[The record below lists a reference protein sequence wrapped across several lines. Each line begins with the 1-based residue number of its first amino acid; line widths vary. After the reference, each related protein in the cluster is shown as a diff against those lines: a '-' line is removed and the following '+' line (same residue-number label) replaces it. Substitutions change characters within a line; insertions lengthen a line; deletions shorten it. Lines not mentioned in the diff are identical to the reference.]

1 MDYTAIAMA
10 IIGGLLG
17 IVGVA
22 VWLNKY
28 MPTINKWVALA
39 KDGVETINDIS
50 QALQPDSTGKV
61 ELTEDEITKINAD
74 AIAFKQQLAVL
85 LGH

>member
-1 MDYTAIAMA
+1 MDYTAIATA

-17 IVGVA
+17 LSGVA
-22 VWLNKY
+22 LFLGKW
-28 MPTINKWVALA
+28 MPVLGKWIALA

-50 QALQPDSTGKV
+50 TALQPDAAGKV
-61 ELTEDEITKINAD
+61 ELTPEEIAKINAD
-74 AIAFKQQLAVL
+74 AVAFKQQLAVL